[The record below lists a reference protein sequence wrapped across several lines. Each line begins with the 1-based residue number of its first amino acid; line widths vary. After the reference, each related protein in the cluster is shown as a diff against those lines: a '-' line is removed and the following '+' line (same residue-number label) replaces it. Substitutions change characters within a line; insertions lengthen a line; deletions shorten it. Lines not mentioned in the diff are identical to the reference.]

1 VISYKFKLHSKA
13 KEEGFLGD
21 KITKHLLLYNRLVD
35 LGNRFY
41 KRYKK
46 ILRSKTIHKYLQMKK
61 HDPSWD
67 YILKGLNAWAVQQT
81 VRRRDEA
88 FDRFFK
94 YLKKKKK
101 NSNVKPKESPPDKHR
116 VHGEG
121 SFKLAKGCGWRLVD
135 GGVQVGRLWNNFG
148 VPKDV
153 HTYRFFGNREILGTI
168 KNAVFK
174 RDRCGDFWC
183 IITTDHTSY
192 RYLAPT
198 GRIGGFDYS
207 QEHFFVSDDGRTWD
221 IPKVLLEHFDEL
233 SKVNHKMH
241 KAKDGS
247 GNRKRLV
254 AKRARLYRKITNIRK
269 ELHYALAWKMCRE
282 YDVLCFEHNNYEE
295 MYDPKRVVD
304 GHRVSKKQRIRL
316 RALAPASFITILK
329 EVAKKAGR
337 NLFFA
342 DQHFASSQICSNC
355 GHVNK
360 AVKKLRVRKWTC
372 LKCGTKHDRDI
383 NAAKNLV
390 KEFERTAGGASSVAT
405 QEGTE
410 TAKETYWNRIRKSAL
425 VKRAAGAG
433 EKSPCPQIHQVADAD
448 KADET
453 VEKCPEL
460 YTDAVTV
467 QIKKEEEK
475 KHDCGQKIGLKPP
488 D

>member
-1 VISYKFKLHSKA
+1 MISYKFKLHSKA

-46 ILRSKTIHKYLQMKK
+46 ILRSKTINKYLQMKK

-81 VRRRDEA
+81 VRQRDEA

-94 YLKKKKK
+94 YLRKKKK
-101 NSNVKPKESPPDKHR
+101 NPNVKPKESPPDKHR

-121 SFKLAKGCGWRLVD
+121 SFKLAKGCGWRLID

-148 VPKDV
+148 IPKDV
-153 HTYRFFGNREILGTI
+153 HTYRFFGKREILGSI

-174 RDRCGDFWC
+174 RDRCGDYWC

-192 RYLAPT
+192 RFLAPT
-198 GRIGGFDYS
+198 GKIGGFDYS

-221 IPKVLLEHFDEL
+221 IPAALEKRLDEIRKV
-233 SKVNHKMH
+233 SAKMR
-241 KAKDGS
+241 KAKEGS
-247 GNRKRLV
+247 HNRERWRKRL
-254 AKRARLYRKITNIRK
+254 ARLFRKIKNQRK
-269 ELHYALAWKMCRE
+269 EIHYELAWRMCKE
-282 YDVLCFEHNNYEE
+282 YDVLCFESNDFADMHLS
-295 MYDPKRVVD
+295 KRVVD
-304 GHRVSKKQRIRL
+304 GHRVSRKQRQRL
-316 RALAPASFITILK
+316 QALAPASFITILK
-329 EVAKKAGR
+329 EVAKKSGR
-337 NLFFA
+337 TLFFA

-355 GHVNK
+355 GHTNK

-390 KEFERTAGGASSVAT
+390 KEYMRTAGGASSVAT
-405 QEGTE
+405 QECTE
-410 TAKETYWNRIRKSAL
+410 TEKETYWNRIRKSAM

-433 EKSPCPQIHQVADAD
+433 GEIPMS
-448 KADET
+448 T
-453 VEKCPEL
+453 
-460 YTDAVTV
+460 
-467 QIKKEEEK
+467 
-475 KHDCGQKIGLKPP
+475 KPP
-488 D
+488 SSIYRQGRLGSGKMPGTVY

>member
-1 VISYKFKLHSKA
+1 MISYKFKLHSKA
-13 KEEGFLGD
+13 KNEGFLGD

-46 ILRSKTIHKYLQMKK
+46 ILRSKTINKYLQMKK

-81 VRRRDEA
+81 VRQRDEA
-88 FDRFFK
+88 FDRYFK
-94 YLKKKKK
+94 YLREKKT
-101 NSNVKPKESPPDKHR
+101 NPNVKPKESPPDKHR

-121 SFKLAKGCGWRLVD
+121 SFKLAKGCGWKLVD

-153 HTYRFFGNREILGTI
+153 HTYRFFGIREIQGTI

-174 RDRCGDFWC
+174 RDRCGDYWC
-183 IITTDHTSY
+183 IVTTDHTAF
-192 RYLAPT
+192 RQLAPT
-198 GRIGGFDYS
+198 GKIGGFDYS

-221 IPKVLLEHFDEL
+221 IPAALEKSLDEIRRV
-233 SKVNHKMH
+233 SAKMR
-241 KAKDGS
+241 KAKEGS
-247 GNRKRLV
+247 HNRERWRKRL
-254 AKRARLYRKITNIRK
+254 ANLFRKVKNQRK
-269 ELHYALAWKMCRE
+269 EIHYALAWRMCKE
-282 YDVLCFEHNNYEE
+282 YDVLCFERNDFADMHLS
-295 MYDPKRVVD
+295 KRVVD
-304 GHRVSKKQRIRL
+304 GHRVSRKQRRRL
-316 RALAPASFITILK
+316 QALAPASFITILK
-329 EVAKKAGR
+329 EVVKKAGR
-337 NLFFA
+337 TLFFA
-342 DQHFASSQICSNC
+342 NQHFASSQICSNC

-410 TAKETYWNRIRKSAL
+410 PAKETYWNRIRKSAL

-433 EKSPCPQIHQVADAD
+433 EESTCPQSHQVQSTD
-448 KADET
+448 KVDGT

-460 YTDAVTV
+460 YTDADTV
-467 QIKKEEEK
+467 QCEKRGEENQG
-475 KHDCGQKIGLKPP
+475 CGLQMVFNPP